1 MAEEPPKKKKKYIK
15 PKIEERKGIT
25 DTMKSDSIGSVF

>member
-1 MAEEPPKKKKKYIK
+1 MSTEPTKKKKKYEK

-25 DTMKSDSIGSVF
+25 DTMKSDSLGSVF

>member
-1 MAEEPPKKKKKYIK
+1 MSEDTTKKKKKYEK

-25 DTMKSDSIGSVF
+25 ETMESDSFGQVF

>member
-1 MAEEPPKKKKKYIK
+1 MATEPTKKKKKYEK

-25 DTMKSDSIGSVF
+25 DTMKSDSFGSVF

>member
-1 MAEEPPKKKKKYIK
+1 MSKVTPKKKKKYEK
-15 PKIEERKGIT
+15 PKIEERKGIS

>member
-1 MAEEPPKKKKKYIK
+1 MSTDPSKKKKKYEK

-25 DTMKSDSIGSVF
+25 DTMKSDEMGSVF